1 MRSSIG
7 EGKGTRNGPIQWVS
21 GGMGVTSIFLLRHGA
36 LAADARERF
45 VGQMDLPLSPEGARQ
60 AEALGQI
67 LRTVGIDSVY
77 CSDLLRSRQ
86 TADAIVGTAG
96 IRVAARRDLR
106 EIALGEW
113 EGLSRREVAARFPE
127 QYAARGDDIEGYR
140 IAGGE
145 SFADC
150 RGRIVGAWQDIVR
163 RGERRVVIV
172 GHAGANRVL
181 LCHLLG
187 MPVASLFNLGQDYGC
202 VNLIDYEE
210 GRSDVRL
217 INGRAGDLCGHLPNR
232 KGDRPCL
239 DYERTES

>member
-1 MRSSIG
+1 MR
-7 EGKGTRNGPIQWVS
+7 IQDVS
-21 GGMGVTSIFLLRHGA
+21 GGMGVTTIFLLRHGA

-45 VGQMDLPLSPEGARQ
+45 VGQTDLSLSPEGVRQ

-67 LRTVGIDSVY
+67 LRTVGIDSIY
-77 CSDLLRSRQ
+77 CSDLLRARQ
-86 TADAIVGTAG
+86 TAEIVVGETG
-96 IRVAARRDLR
+96 VPVVARRDLR

-113 EGLSRREVAARFPE
+113 EGLSRREVAERFPE
-127 QYAARGDDIEGYR
+127 QYGARGSDIEGYR
-140 IAGGE
+140 IPGGE

-150 RGRIVGAWQDIVR
+150 QSRVLAAWRDIVKL
-163 RGERRVVIV
+163 GLRRVVIV

-181 LCHLLG
+181 LCHLLC
-187 MPVASLFNLGQDYGC
+187 MPVASLFSLGQDYGC

-217 INGRAGDLCGHLPNR
+217 INGSADDLRGHLPNR

-239 DYERTES
+239 DYERIES